1 MLLLNQIV
9 HLYDGKSGNSPART
23 MLELPYL
30 LHFTNQYDQTMQQLK
45 QNCQYYT
52 LLITAIQ
59 KDTKKRLNPHAP
71 VDEEPTGVDD
81 GTGQIQDAGTV
92 EGVLEIGTND
102 FTEGGDFATIQK
114 LVQQDALISNL
125 KALKDVYTQVDLSKV
140 GEETMLANLIAKDRL
155 GAVKI
160 DQENKTLVFSEEER
174 LEDIIT
180 QIESHN
186 FEMVDV
192 LQRARETQVQVKTS
206 QEYAKVMVKKKGSE
220 SK

>member
-9 HLYDGKSGNSPART
+9 HLYDGKSGNSQSRT

-59 KDTKKRLNPHAP
+59 KDTKKRLNPHASA
-71 VDEEPTGVDD
+71 DEEPTGVDD

-102 FTEGGDFATIQK
+102 FNEGGDFPTIQK
-114 LVQQDALISNL
+114 LV
-125 KALKDVYTQVDLSKV
+125 
-140 GEETMLANLIAKDRL
+140 E
-155 GAVKI
+155 
-160 DQENKTLVFSEEER
+160 
-174 LEDIIT
+174 
-180 QIESHN
+180 
-186 FEMVDV
+186 
-192 LQRARETQVQVKTS
+192 
-206 QEYAKVMVKKKGSE
+206 
-220 SK
+220 

>member
-1 MLLLNQIV
+1 
-9 HLYDGKSGNSPART
+9 
-23 MLELPYL
+23 
-30 LHFTNQYDQTMQQLK
+30 
-45 QNCQYYT
+45 
-52 LLITAIQ
+52 
-59 KDTKKRLNPHAP
+59 
-71 VDEEPTGVDD
+71 
-81 GTGQIQDAGTV
+81 
-92 EGVLEIGTND
+92 
-102 FTEGGDFATIQK
+102 
-114 LVQQDALISNL
+114 
-125 KALKDVYTQVDLSKV
+125 VDLSKV
-140 GEETMLANLIAKDRL
+140 GEETTLANLIAKDRL